1 MNDAKKWPPGLSAI
15 ILISSWMTY
24 RIAGLPFLGG
34 TEAFGGSAMASAWV
48 VPLGQDALI
57 GLTAPLV
64 VYLIATRPRVA
75 TYAIAAAWLWWGIA
89 DFVVG
94 LVIGSQ
100 YPPMESPFGPHTPEA
115 MLDIWLYAN
124 LAIEVVALVLL
135 GRKDVRDYFVESQS
149 REPIALSASPFG
161 GRWVVLIVVG
171 GLMGV
176 FFKQV
181 ALMMD
186 SAFALFS

>member
-1 MNDAKKWPPGLSAI
+1 MNDAKKCPPELTAI

-24 RIAGLPFLGG
+24 RIAGLPFLSG
-34 TEAFGGSAMASAWV
+34 TEAFGGAAMASAWV

-57 GLTAPLV
+57 GLTAPFV

-94 LVIGSQ
+94 LVVGSL
-100 YPPMESPFGPHTPEA
+100 YPPMEAPFGPHTPPG
-115 MLDIWLYAN
+115 MLDFWLYAN
-124 LAIEVVALVLL
+124 LAIEIVALALL
-135 GRKDVRDYFVESQS
+135 ARKDVRYYFMESQS
-149 REPIALSASPFG
+149 REPIALSSSPFG
-161 GRWVVLIVVG
+161 GRWVVLLVAA

-176 FFKQV
+176 FFERV

-186 SAFALFS
+186 SFFALFS